1 MTEFPADSA
10 GERAAGDE
18 RAAEFEFT
26 GFDAE
31 LAAALKDLGERAGPD
46 EFDARAIL
54 RRTARRK
61 TSQVLASSAAALA
74 VVAGATA
81 FAAQRGP
88 AMAGATPVS
97 SGASSAPASSR
108 ASSGP
113 AANDTDPLILPGR
126 FGTEPANGSP
136 LGAPVYQVNARLT
149 GIGGV
154 TSLRARDVQTEYSS
168 GGTEYTVDVGLMGT
182 DSLEALNTAERAGD
196 TVVGTVAGHPA
207 YYNRFMQSVVFWSGS
222 QGYAQVYRLVGPL
235 GNEAVAD
242 PDPTMLLGAAK
253 AFDATPIDM
262 PLPLRITGLDSA
274 QVTFATF
281 SQADPGSSS
290 WTMSIQLGIDGRT
303 YEVDANPGPAVTPS
317 ATATE
322 TTGGE
327 FPAMKTV
334 DGVGISVSTI
344 SGTSGSPSAP
354 TVSQVL
360 AHVTSLGTE
369 PSGWT
374 TDVMVK

>member
-1 MTEFPADSA
+1 VTGFPSDSA
-10 GERAAGDE
+10 GERAVGGEHAAGFD
-18 RAAEFEFT
+18 FT

-31 LAAALKDLGERAGPD
+31 LAAALRDLSERVGPD

-61 TSQVLASSAAALA
+61 TSQVLGTAAAALA
-74 VVAGATA
+74 VVGGATA

-88 AMAGATPVS
+88 ATAGA
-97 SGASSAPASSR
+97 APASSSV
-108 ASSGP
+108 SSSP
-113 AANDTDPLILPGR
+113 AVKATDPLILPGHFR
-126 FGTEPANGSP
+126 AGPAGGSP
-136 LGAPVYQVNARLT
+136 LGSTVYQVNARLT
-149 GIGGV
+149 GAGGV

-168 GGTEYTVDVGLMGT
+168 GGTEYTVDVGMMGIQ
-182 DSLEALNTAERAGD
+182 SLNVLNATERAGD

-207 YYNRFMQSVVFWSGS
+207 YYNRFLQSVVFWSGS

-235 GNEAVAD
+235 GNVALTD

-253 AFDATPIDM
+253 AFDATPVDL

-281 SQADPGSSS
+281 SQAAPGSTSG
-290 WTMSIQLGIDGRT
+290 WTVSIELAIDGRT
-303 YEVDANPGPAVTPS
+303 YDIDANPGPAVTPS

-334 DGVGISVSTI
+334 DGIGISVSTD

-369 PSGWT
+369 PADWT